1 LATKS
6 YVSPW
11 LTPEL
16 EMLQDAA
23 RRFFEAEFVPRE
35 THWAKD
41 MLMDRQ
47 AWNLAGAMGLLCAS
61 IPEQYGGGG
70 GTLAHDIVIFSEQAR
85 ALIASFSNTV
95 HSGIVAHYL
104 LEYGNE
110 EQKLRWLPKM
120 ASGELVAAIAMSEPG
135 AGSDLQSIKTH
146 ARREGSHYVINGS
159 KTFITNGYHADLV
172 FVVAKTNPALGA
184 KGISIIVVETKDLAG
199 FERGKLL
206 EKIGNKGSDTAEL
219 FFQDMRVPVEHLL
232 GPEEGNGFRQ
242 LMAQLPAER
251 LYIAMNAV
259 AQMER
264 AIAMTCDY
272 VKDRQVF
279 GQKLS
284 DLQNTRFKLAECQT
298 KATMA
303 RVFVDQCLVR
313 CLEGNLDNATAAM
326 AKWSSTQACNEV
338 VYECLQLHGGYGI
351 MDEYPIARMH
361 ANVRIGPIYGGSNE
375 IMKEIIARS
384 MFPLSRQPKPEETR
398 RDTPA
403 LHALHST

>member
-1 LATKS
+1 LTRKP

-23 RRFFEAEFVPRE
+23 RRFFEAEFVPQEAR
-35 THWAKD
+35 WAKD
-41 MLMDRQ
+41 MLIDRK
-47 AWNLAGAMGLLCAS
+47 AWNLAGSTGLLCAS

-104 LEYGNE
+104 LEYGSE
-110 EQKLRWLPKM
+110 KQKMRWLPKM
-120 ASGELVAAIAMSEPG
+120 ASGEMVAAIAMSEPG
-135 AGSDLQSIKTH
+135 AGSDLQNIKTH
-146 ARREGSHYVINGS
+146 ARRNGDDYVINGS

-172 FVVAKTNPALGA
+172 FVVAKTDPTRGA
-184 KGISIIVVETKDLAG
+184 KGISIIVVEPRDLPG
-199 FERGKLL
+199 FQRGNLL

-219 FFQDMRVPVEHLL
+219 FFQDMRVPVENLL
-232 GPEEGNGFRQ
+232 GPEEGHGFEQ

-264 AIAMTCDY
+264 AIEMTCDY
-272 VKDRQVF
+272 VKERHVF
-279 GQKLS
+279 GQRLS
-284 DLQNTRFKLAECQT
+284 ELQNTRFKLAECHT

-303 RVFVDQCLVR
+303 RVFVDQCLMR
-313 CLEGNLDNATAAM
+313 CLDGSLDNATAAM

-384 MFPLSRQPKPEETR
+384 MFPLAR
-398 RDTPA
+398 RRGAEDVPRVA
-403 LHALHST
+403 PSLHSRHST

>member
-1 LATKS
+1 LVTKP
-6 YVSPW
+6 YKSPW

-16 EMLQDAA
+16 EMLLDAA
-23 RRFFEAEFVPRE
+23 QRFFEEEFVPRE
-35 THWAKD
+35 ERWAKD
-41 MLMDRQ
+41 MLMERE
-47 AWNLAGAMGLLCAS
+47 AWNQAGAMGLLCAS

-85 ALIASFSNTV
+85 ALIGSFSNTV

-104 LEYGNE
+104 LEYGSE

-120 ASGELVAAIAMSEPG
+120 ASGEMVAAIAMSEPG

-146 ARREGSHYVINGS
+146 ARRDGGHYVINGS
-159 KTFITNGYHADLV
+159 KTFITNGFHADLV
-172 FVVAKTNPALGA
+172 FVVTKTDPALGA
-184 KGISIIVVETKDLAG
+184 KGISIVVVETKDQPG
-199 FERGKLL
+199 FQRGKLL
-206 EKIGNKGSDTAEL
+206 EKIGNKGSDTVEL
-219 FFQDMRVPVEHLL
+219 FFQDMRVPVDHLL
-232 GPEEGNGFRQ
+232 GPEEGQGFKQ

-272 VKDRQVF
+272 VAGRQVF

-284 DLQNTRFKLAECQT
+284 DMQNTRFKLAECQT
-298 KATMA
+298 HAVMA

-313 CLEGNLDNATAAM
+313 CLAGELDNATAAM
-326 AKWSSTQACNEV
+326 AKWSSTQKCNEV

-351 MDEYPIARMH
+351 MAEYPIARMYT
-361 ANVRIGPIYGGSNE
+361 NVRIGPIYGGSNE

-384 MFPLSRQPKPEETR
+384 MFPLHGR
-398 RDTPA
+398 
-403 LHALHST
+403 

>member
-1 LATKS
+1 MVTIPYK
-6 YVSPW
+6 SPW

-23 RRFFEAEFVPRE
+23 RRFFESEFVPQEER
-35 THWAKD
+35 WAKD
-41 MLMDRQ
+41 MLMDRG
-47 AWNLAGAMGLLCAS
+47 AWNQAGAMGLLCAS
-61 IPEQYGGGG
+61 IPEKYGGGG
-70 GTLAHDIVIFSEQAR
+70 GTLAHDIVIFSEQSR
-85 ALIASFSNTV
+85 ALIGSFSNTV

-104 LEYGNE
+104 LAYGSE
-110 EQKLRWLPKM
+110 AQKRRWLPKM
-120 ASGELVAAIAMSEPG
+120 ASGKMVAAIAMSEPG

-146 ARREGSHYVINGS
+146 ARRDGEHYVIHGS
-159 KTFITNGYHADLV
+159 KTFITNGFHADLV
-172 FVVAKTNPALGA
+172 FVVAKTDPTLGA
-184 KGISIIVVETKDLAG
+184 KGISIIVTETRDLPG
-199 FERGKLL
+199 FKRGKLL

-219 FFQDMRVPVEHLL
+219 FFEDIRVPLDHLL
-232 GPEEGNGFRQ
+232 GPEEGQGFKQ

-272 VKDRQVF
+272 VADRRVF

-284 DLQNTRFKLAECQT
+284 DMQNTRFKLAECQT
-298 KATMA
+298 KAVMA

-313 CLEGNLDNATAAM
+313 CLSGELDNATAAM
-326 AKWSSTQACNEV
+326 AKWSSTQTCNEV
-338 VYECLQLHGGYGI
+338 INECLQLHGGYGI
-351 MDEYPIARMH
+351 MAEYPIARMY

-384 MFPLSRQPKPEETR
+384 MFPLHGR
-398 RDTPA
+398 
-403 LHALHST
+403 